1 MQLRRS
7 RTAAALAVA
16 VIAGTLGGAPT
27 ALAAPP
33 APDPATAADEAPD
46 DAKGETAG
54 LPSVWPRPQSLRAAD
69 GRVALGSRV
78 VLLAPIGTDPY
89 ALKALREVLREAGV
103 RDIDEVSAES
113 DVPAG
118 ATPVVRVGGESA
130 ARASAGATGLEKTLR
145 ALGASA
151 RDDLPQGG
159 YRLAAGEA
167 GGRPTVAM
175 AGVGEDGLFH
185 AVQTLRQLVRDGVV
199 PGVVVRDWPGTPVR
213 GLSEGFYGTPWT
225 TEQRLGQLDFLG
237 RTKQNHYL
245 YAPGDDL
252 FRQARW
258 REPYPAEQRTAFR
271 SLAERAREN
280 HVTLAWAVAPGQAMC
295 LASEDDVKALNR
307 KIDAMW
313 ALGARAFQLQFQDVS
328 YSEWHCGEDEAE
340 FGSGPAAAARAQAR
354 VANAVAAH
362 LAERHP
368 GSRPLSLMPT
378 EYYQKGA
385 TEYRRELATELE
397 ADVQVAWTGVGVVPR
412 TITGRELAGTRE
424 VLDHPLVTL
433 DNYPV
438 NDYAQDRIF
447 LGPYTGREPAVA
459 TGSAALIA
467 TAMEQPAASRIPLFT
482 SGDYAWNPKDYRPM
496 ESWQAAMDT
505 LAGED
510 PQTREAVRALA
521 RNTAS
526 SVLGADESAYLRPL
540 LAKFWATR
548 ADAARAAGRP
558 GTEAANAAARAAKE
572 LRAAFSVM
580 RATPERLDGGGS
592 GLGEEVRPWSEQL
605 ARFGQAGELAVDLL
619 AAQARGDGTA
629 AWHAERALRAV
640 RAETSRNKVTVGDG
654 VLGPFLDQVEK
665 TADSWHGTVGGD
677 GEKVADTGSAYTV
690 ALPRVRPLAGVTVR
704 TDPGV
709 SGVVEARVPGKGW
722 QPVTR
727 LEPGGWT
734 DVESRGLHADAL
746 RVTGPEAERVDRLVP
761 WYEDGAEAALRLGRG
776 EADAE
781 IGGKAGEVTA
791 RLTAHRPGTVRG
803 ALKAKTPEGIQVSAP
818 GESVLP
824 RGTEVRIPVSV
835 RVADG
840 VRPGSYEVPVEFGG
854 RSATLTV
861 RAFPPT
867 EDRDLVRSGK
877 ATSSADETEDFPA
890 RAAADGDPES
900 RWSSPAEDN
909 AWWQTELP
917 EPARVG
923 RVELHWQDAYAAAY
937 RVQVS
942 EDGRIWRTAATVKDG
957 KGGRERVGL
966 DAKNVRF
973 LRVQGDKRATR
984 YGYSLFSV
992 EAYAVAE
999 REKEKGED
1007 KGKGDG
1013 KAEEKPGRD

>member
-1 MQLRRS
+1 MQLRR
-7 RTAAALAVA
+7 RKTAAALAVA
-16 VIAGTLGGAPT
+16 VIAGALGGAPG

-33 APDPATAADEAPD
+33 APDPATAADETPD
-46 DAKGETAG
+46 DAEGEAAG
-54 LPSVWPRPQSLRAAD
+54 LPAVWPRPQSVRAAD
-69 GRVALGSRV
+69 GRVALGTRV
-78 VLLAPIGTDPY
+78 VLVAPPGTDPS
-89 ALKALREVLREAGV
+89 ALDALREVLREAGV
-103 RDIDEVSAES
+103 RDIAEAGTEDE
-113 DVPAG
+113 VPAG
-118 ATPVVRVGGESA
+118 ATPVVRVGGDA
-130 ARASAGATGLEKTLR
+130 FAKPGASAPGLEKSLR
-145 ALGASA
+145 ELGASA
-151 RDDLPQGG
+151 RDDLPSGG
-159 YRLAAGEA
+159 YRLAAGQA

-185 AVQTLRQLVRDGVV
+185 AVQTLRQLVHDGVV

-213 GLSEGFYGTPWT
+213 GLSEGFYGTPWST
-225 TEQRLGQLDFLG
+225 AQRLSQLDFLG

-245 YAPGDDL
+245 YAPGDDTY
-252 FRQARW
+252 RQARW
-258 REPYPAEQRTAFR
+258 REPYPASQRAAFR
-271 SLAERAREN
+271 ALAERARAN
-280 HVTLAWAVAPGQAMC
+280 HVTLGWAVAPGQAMC
-295 LASEDDVKALNR
+295 LSSEDDVKALNR

-313 ALGARAFQLQFQDVS
+313 ALGVRAFHLQFQDVS
-328 YSEWHCGEDEAE
+328 YSEWHCGDDEAE

-362 LAERHP
+362 LAERHL
-368 GSRPLSLMPT
+368 GSRPLALMPT

-385 TEYRRELATELE
+385 TEYRRELASELD

-482 SGDYAWNPKDYRPM
+482 AADYAWNPKDYRPQ

-505 LAGED
+505 LAGDD
-510 PQTREAVRALA
+510 PKTREAVRALA

-558 GTEAANAAARAAKE
+558 GTEAGDGAARAAKE

-580 RATPERLDGGGS
+580 RAAPDRLADGAPA
-592 GLGEEVRPWSEQL
+592 GLGDEVRPWSEQL
-605 ARFGQAGELAVDLL
+605 ARYGQAGELAVDLL

-640 RAETSRNKVTVGDG
+640 RADTAQSKVTVGEG
-654 VLGPFLDQVEK
+654 VLDPFLDQVVK

-734 DVESRGLHADAL
+734 DVESSGLRADAL
-746 RVTGPEAERVDRLVP
+746 RVSGPEAERVDRLVP
-761 WYEDGAEAALRLGRG
+761 WYEDGAEAGLRLGRG

-781 IGGKAGEVTA
+781 IGGRVSEVTA

-803 ALKAKTPEGIQVSAP
+803 ALRAKTPKGIEVSAP
-818 GESVLP
+818 EESVLP

-835 RVADG
+835 RVAEG

-867 EDRDLVRSGK
+867 EETDLVRSGK
-877 ATSSADETEDFPA
+877 ASSSADETEDFPA
-890 RAAADGDPES
+890 GAAADGDPES

-909 AWWQTELP
+909 AWWQTELR

-942 EDGRIWRTAATVKDG
+942 KDGRVWRTAATVKDG

-966 DAKNVRF
+966 DAKDVRF
-973 LRVQGDKRATR
+973 LRVQGDKRATE

-999 REKEKGED
+999 KEKEKEQQ
-1007 KGKGDG
+1007 
-1013 KAEEKPGRD
+1013 KPGRG

>member
-1 MQLRRS
+1 
-7 RTAAALAVA
+7 
-16 VIAGTLGGAPT
+16 
-27 ALAAPP
+27 
-33 APDPATAADEAPD
+33 
-46 DAKGETAG
+46 
-54 LPSVWPRPQSLRAAD
+54 
-69 GRVALGSRV
+69 
-78 VLLAPIGTDPY
+78 
-89 ALKALREVLREAGV
+89 
-103 RDIDEVSAES
+103 
-113 DVPAG
+113 
-118 ATPVVRVGGESA
+118 
-130 ARASAGATGLEKTLR
+130 
-145 ALGASA
+145 
-151 RDDLPQGG
+151 
-159 YRLAAGEA
+159 
-167 GGRPTVAM
+167 
-175 AGVGEDGLFH
+175 
-185 AVQTLRQLVRDGVV
+185 
-199 PGVVVRDWPGTPVR
+199 
-213 GLSEGFYGTPWT
+213 
-225 TEQRLGQLDFLG
+225 
-237 RTKQNHYL
+237 
-245 YAPGDDL
+245 
-252 FRQARW
+252 
-258 REPYPAEQRTAFR
+258 
-271 SLAERAREN
+271 
-280 HVTLAWAVAPGQAMC
+280 
-295 LASEDDVKALNR
+295 
-307 KIDAMW
+307 
-313 ALGARAFQLQFQDVS
+313 
-328 YSEWHCGEDEAE
+328 
-340 FGSGPAAAARAQAR
+340 
-354 VANAVAAH
+354 
-362 LAERHP
+362 
-368 GSRPLSLMPT
+368 
-378 EYYQKGA
+378 
-385 TEYRRELATELE
+385 
-397 ADVQVAWTGVGVVPR
+397 
-412 TITGRELAGTRE
+412 
-424 VLDHPLVTL
+424 
-433 DNYPV
+433 
-438 NDYAQDRIF
+438 
-447 LGPYTGREPAVA
+447 
-459 TGSAALIA
+459 
-467 TAMEQPAASRIPLFT
+467 
-482 SGDYAWNPKDYRPM
+482 
-496 ESWQAAMDT
+496 
-505 LAGED
+505 
-510 PQTREAVRALA
+510 
-521 RNTAS
+521 
-526 SVLGADESAYLRPL
+526 
-540 LAKFWATR
+540 
-548 ADAARAAGRP
+548 GRP
-558 GTEAANAAARAAKE
+558 GTEAADAAARAAKE

-605 ARFGQAGELAVDLL
+605 ARFGHAGELAVDLL

-709 SGVVEARVPGKGW
+709 SGLVEARVPGKGW

-734 DVESRGLHADAL
+734 DVESRGLRADAL

-781 IGGKAGEVTA
+781 IGGGTSEVTA

-803 ALKAKTPEGIQVSAP
+803 ALKAKTPKGIQVSAP

-867 EDRDLVRSGK
+867 DDRDLVRSGK

-973 LRVQGDKRATR
+973 LRVQGDKRATE

-992 EAYAVAE
+992 EAYAVT
-999 REKEKGED
+999 EKEKSKDQD
-1007 KGKGDG
+1007 KGKG
-1013 KAEEKPGRD
+1013 EEKPGRD

>member
-16 VIAGTLGGAPT
+16 VIAGALGGAPN

-33 APDPATAADEAPD
+33 APDPATAAEESPD
-46 DAKGETAG
+46 DAKGEAAG
-54 LPSVWPRPQSLRAAD
+54 LPPVWPRPQSMRAAD
-69 GRVALGSRV
+69 GKVALGTRV
-78 VLLAPIGTDPY
+78 VLVVPPGTDPY
-89 ALKALREVLREAGV
+89 ALEALREVLRAAGV
-103 RDIDEVSAES
+103 REVTEAGSEGE
-113 DVPAG
+113 VPAG
-118 ATPVVRVGGESA
+118 STPVVRVGGDSSGEPV
-130 ARASAGATGLEKTLR
+130 AGGAGLEKALR
-145 ALGASA
+145 ALGANA
-151 RDDLPQGG
+151 RDDLPAGG
-159 YRLAAGEA
+159 YRLAAGQT

-175 AGVGEDGLFH
+175 AGAGEDGLFH
-185 AVQTLRQLVRDGVV
+185 AVQTLRQLVRDKVV

-225 TEQRLGQLDFLG
+225 TAQRLSQLDFLG

-252 FRQARW
+252 YRQARW
-258 REPYPAEQRTAFR
+258 REPYPAEQRAAFR
-271 SLAERAREN
+271 ALAERARAN

-295 LASEDDVKALNR
+295 LSSGDDVRALKR
-307 KIDAMW
+307 KVDAMW

-328 YSEWHCGEDEAE
+328 YSEWHCDEDEAE

-385 TEYRRELATELE
+385 TEYRRELAAELD

-424 VLDHPLVTL
+424 VLGHPLVTL

-482 SGDYAWNPKDYRPM
+482 SADYAWNPKDYRPQ
-496 ESWQAAMDT
+496 ESWRAAIDT

-510 PQTREAVRALA
+510 PKTREAVRALA

-540 LAKFWATR
+540 LARFWATR
-548 ADAARAAGRP
+548 ADAARSAGRP
-558 GTEAANAAARAAKE
+558 GTAGGDDAARAAKE

-580 RATPERLDGGGS
+580 RATPERLADS
-592 GLGEEVRPWSEQL
+592 APAGLGEEVRPWSEQL
-605 ARFGQAGELAVDLL
+605 ARYGQAGELAVDLL
-619 AAQARGDGTA
+619 AAQARGDGAA

-640 RAETSRNKVTVGDG
+640 RAETSRKKVTVGDG
-654 VLGPFLDQVEK
+654 VLDPFLDQVVK

-690 ALPRVRPLAGVTVR
+690 VLPRVRPLAGVTVR

-709 SGVVEARVPGKGW
+709 SGTVEARVPGKGW

-727 LEPGGWT
+727 LEPDGWT
-734 DVESRGLHADAL
+734 DVESSGLRADAL
-746 RVTGPEAERVDRLVP
+746 RVSGPEAERVDRLVP

-781 IGGKAGEVTA
+781 IDGEASVITA

-803 ALKAKTPEGIQVSAP
+803 ALRARTPKGIEVSAP
-818 GESVLP
+818 EESVLP

-835 RVADG
+835 RVAEG

-867 EDRDLVRSGK
+867 TGPDLVRSGR
-877 ATSSADETEDFPA
+877 ASSSADETEDFPA

-942 EDGRIWRTAATVKDG
+942 KDGRIWRTAATVKDG

-966 DAKNVRF
+966 DAKDVRY
-973 LRVQGDKRATR
+973 LRVQGDKRATE

-999 REKEKGED
+999 KEKPREKEKER
-1007 KGKGDG
+1007 
-1013 KAEEKPGRD
+1013 ERERPGRD